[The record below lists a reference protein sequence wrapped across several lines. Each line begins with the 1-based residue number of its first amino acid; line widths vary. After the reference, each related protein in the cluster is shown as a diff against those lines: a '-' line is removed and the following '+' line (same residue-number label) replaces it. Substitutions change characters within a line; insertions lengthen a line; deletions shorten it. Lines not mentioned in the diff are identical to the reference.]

1 MQDEMNN
8 LAKDIN
14 KWVMSKEDRI
24 KELESR
30 LAQYEDKGYTLRV
43 NELLAER
50 GAQDVEIAD
59 YVQCLNYFIGR
70 VEGGTI
76 HSKTTYQLFKD
87 VLEKHGRYAR
97 SQKTD

>member
-1 MQDEMNN
+1 MGVVTLEEVSAEN
-8 LAKDIN
+8 
-14 KWVMSKEDRI
+14 E
-24 KELESR
+24 ELRSR

-70 VEGGTI
+70 VDGGTI
-76 HSKTTYQLFKD
+76 KSKTTYQLFKD
-87 VLEKHGRYAR
+87 VLVKHGRYSR
-97 SQKTD
+97 KEGT